1 MILGT
6 DIIKYGGIFHIYI
19 VSLLL
24 LLKIYL
30 KLSTNLIKMIKLH
43 KGENSDE

>member
-19 VSLLL
+19 ISLL

-30 KLSTNLIKMIKLH
+30 KLFTNLIKMIKLH

>member
-19 VSLLL
+19 ISLL

-30 KLSTNLIKMIKLH
+30 KYSQTL
-43 KGENSDE
+43 